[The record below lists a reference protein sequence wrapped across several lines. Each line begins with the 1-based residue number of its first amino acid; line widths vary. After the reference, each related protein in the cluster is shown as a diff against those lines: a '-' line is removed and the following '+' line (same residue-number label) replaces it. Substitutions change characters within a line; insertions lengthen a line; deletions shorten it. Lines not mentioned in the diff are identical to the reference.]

1 MKKAATILTVTLL
14 IAALAIPAFARG
26 RGWGMSGGYCWQND
40 RNFRDFSPAQKGWSE
55 RQDLE
60 FYEETADL
68 RNEIWAKEG
77 ELKSLLNNS
86 NPDRE
91 RVRTLQKEISDLYA
105 KMDQKRLNYQLET
118 RKNPSEYPYG
128 RGYGGGYGRHMRG
141 YGPGFGYGQMPGY
154 GGGMGWN
161 Y

>member
-1 MKKAATILTVTLL
+1 MKKAAAILTVTLL
-14 IAALAIPAFARG
+14 IVALAIPAFARG
-26 RGWGMSGGYCWQND
+26 RGWGMGGGYCWQND
-40 RNFRDFSPAQKGWSE
+40 RNFRDFSPAQRGLSE
-55 RQDLE
+55 QQDQE

-68 RNEIWAKEG
+68 RNEIWVKEG
-77 ELKSLLNNS
+77 ELKSLLSNS

-105 KMDQKRLNYQLET
+105 EMDQKRLNYQLET
-118 RKNPSEYPYG
+118 RKNLSEYRYG

-141 YGPGFGYGQMPGY
+141 YGPGFGYGQIPDY